1 MQKRGSLLR
10 AARAAQLR
18 GVERSAALC
27 AVWRWKEATVPS
39 PLIIDRFAKE
49 FAQEGLGPETVDK
62 LSAAT
67 FASSLQYL
75 VALRTR
81 LLDDRLVAWCCQER
95 TTSIRQVVQLGVGCD
110 TRALRLAD
118 MHFFEVDTPRVVK
131 FRQRWVQHL
140 GHVVQLGLDLK
151 KPEMLHPA
159 LVDAGF
165 DPNASTAWVCEGL
178 LEYHDPSFTVALLKA
193 LQTIRGMAP
202 QLLILAV
209 LDPYW
214 LDFLRQEHRQ
224 KPVRMAWKPSRL
236 PPITWYQ
243 DQLLQH
249 GWDLREV
256 ISELSERCPV
266 PVSSLF
272 HVLVARR

>member
-165 DPNASTAWVCEGL
+165 DPNASTAWVCL